1 MQISGLSDT
10 RAGGNGRY
18 TKVSSDFVFA
28 VDANCGASSLYIQ
41 QSAMS
46 NSSNATVGFIVSNRN
61 MMSGNSDNVFW
72 IIMSD
77 TNDITRLDVVSSI
90 NKVFNGQIIDQRG
103 FPPFY
108 GVMLD
113 SDSAKSLFAPS

>member
-1 MQISGLSDT
+1 
-10 RAGGNGRY
+10 
-18 TKVSSDFVFA
+18 
-28 VDANCGASSLYIQ
+28 
-41 QSAMS
+41 
-46 NSSNATVGFIVSNRN
+46 

-113 SDSAKSLFAPS
+113 SDTFKSIFVPELIPSSSTVFAGTDKIIVSCGKSGT